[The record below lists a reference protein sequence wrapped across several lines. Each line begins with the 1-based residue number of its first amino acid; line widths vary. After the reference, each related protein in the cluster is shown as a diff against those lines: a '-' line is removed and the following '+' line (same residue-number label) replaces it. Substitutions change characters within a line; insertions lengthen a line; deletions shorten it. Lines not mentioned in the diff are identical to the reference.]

1 MTRDREL
8 APGFERLLRAS
19 LVIGVLGIVASI
31 VLAFFGLT
39 GFFQSYLYAYLF
51 WFGLSAGC
59 FVLLLVQHL
68 AGGSWGA
75 LIRRPLEAGTM
86 VLPLM
91 ALLFIPVLFGIGYL
105 YEWSHADVVA
115 LNPLLQAKEAWLNVP
130 FFIIRTVLYFAIW
143 LAMAFY
149 YTRLSDRQDRSK
161 DLGEAERIRERFGD
175 GAGPGI
181 VVFILT
187 MTFAV
192 IDWGMSLSPEWFS
205 GIYGVIFMIGQA
217 ITAVAFIILL
227 MVFLARNET
236 IDRLLNAKRLQ
247 DLGNFLMAFT
257 LFWAYVSFAQLIII
271 WSNNTIETSPWYAI
285 RLSGGWNVV
294 ALFLLAFHFALPFL
308 ILFSRWVKRKRR
320 ALVVMASWML
330 LMRLVDLFWIIVP
343 AYDREIPFHALDAV
357 ALIGIGGL
365 WLAAFVARL
374 RSRPLLPLHDPRLT
388 ADPHPL
394 TPSTATTRGAEHA

>member
-1 MTRDREL
+1 MTRDPKL
-8 APGFERLLRAS
+8 APAFARILRAS

-31 VLAFFGLT
+31 VLAFFGLE
-39 GFFQSYLYAYLF
+39 GFFESYLYAYLF

-59 FVLLLVQHL
+59 LVLLLVQHL

-91 ALLFIPVLFGIGYL
+91 ALLFIPILFGIGYL
-105 YEWSHADVVA
+105 YEWSHPDVVA
-115 LNPLLQAKEAWLNVP
+115 GSIFLQAKAAWLNVP
-130 FFIIRTVLYFAIW
+130 FFIIRAVLYFAI
-143 LAMAFY
+143 LIAMAFY
-149 YTRLSDRQDRSK
+149 YTRLSERQDRS
-161 DLGEAERIRERFGD
+161 DNLAEATRIRERFGD

-181 VVFILT
+181 VVFVLV
-187 MTFAV
+187 MTFATV
-192 IDWGMSLSPEWFS
+192 DWGMSLTPEWFS

-227 MVFLARNET
+227 MVFLTRNEA
-236 IDRLLNAKRLQ
+236 IDKLLNAKRLQ

-257 LFWAYVSFAQLIII
+257 LFWAYVSFSQLIII
-271 WSNNTIETSPWYAI
+271 WSNNSVETSSWYVV
-285 RLSGGWNVV
+285 RLSGGWNLV
-294 ALFLLAFHFALPFL
+294 ALFLLVFHFALPFL

-320 ALVVMASWML
+320 ALIFVAAWML
-330 LMRLVDLFWIIVP
+330 LVRLVDLFWIIVP
-343 AYDREIPFHALDAV
+343 AYEREVPFHILDAV
-357 ALIGIGGL
+357 ALVGIGGL

-394 TPSTATTRGAEHA
+394 TPETATVRGAESA

>member
-1 MTRDREL
+1 MTRDRTL
-8 APGFERLLRAS
+8 APRFERLLRAS
-19 LVIGVLGIVASI
+19 LVIGVLGLVASI
-31 VLAFFGLT
+31 VLAFFGLE
-39 GFFQSYLYAYLF
+39 GFFESYLYAYLF
-51 WFGLSAGC
+51 WFGLSMGC
-59 FVLLLVQHL
+59 LVMLLVQHL

-91 ALLFIPVLFGIGYL
+91 ALLFIPIFFGIGYL

-115 LNPLLQAKEAWLNVP
+115 ANPILQAKQGWLNTP
-130 FFIIRTVLYFAIW
+130 FFILRTVLYFAVL

-161 DLGEAERIRERFGD
+161 DLSEAERIRERFGD

-181 VVFILT
+181 VVFVLV
-187 MTFAV
+187 MTLAA

-205 GIYGVIFMIGQA
+205 GIYGVIIMIGQA
-217 ITAVAFIILL
+217 ITAVAFIILF
-227 MVFLARNET
+227 MVFLARSEPINE
-236 IDRLLNAKRLQ
+236 LLNAKRLQ

-271 WSNNTIETSPWYAI
+271 WSNNTIETSSWYVV
-285 RLSGGWNVV
+285 RLSGGWNVI
-294 ALFLLAFHFALPFL
+294 ALVLLVFHFALPFL

-320 ALVVMASWML
+320 ALVLVAAWML
-330 LMRLVDLFWIIVP
+330 LMRLVDLYWIIVP
-343 AYDREIPFHALDAV
+343 AYDREIPFHILDV
-357 ALIGIGGL
+357 IALIGLGGL
-365 WLAAFVARL
+365 WMAAFVARL

-394 TPSTATTRGAEHA
+394 TPETATKLGAEHA